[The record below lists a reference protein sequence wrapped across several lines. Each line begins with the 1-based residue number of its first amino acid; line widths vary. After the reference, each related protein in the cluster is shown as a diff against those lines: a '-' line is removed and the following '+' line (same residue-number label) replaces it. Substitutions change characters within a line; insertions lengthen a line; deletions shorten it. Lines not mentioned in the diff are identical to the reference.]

1 MRSADSACDPGWA
14 TWSADFY
21 IAVQSSS
28 ELGQSNVQQQRIV
41 GIAVSSQYVILVKH
55 TKQVYCAY
63 IELGLAAN
71 EIVHR
76 LR

>member
-1 MRSADSACDPGWA
+1 M
-14 TWSADFY
+14 
-21 IAVQSSS
+21 
-28 ELGQSNVQQQRIV
+28 QQQRIAE
-41 GIAVSSQYVILVKH
+41 IAVSSQYVKLVKH

-63 IELGLAAN
+63 IELGLTRR